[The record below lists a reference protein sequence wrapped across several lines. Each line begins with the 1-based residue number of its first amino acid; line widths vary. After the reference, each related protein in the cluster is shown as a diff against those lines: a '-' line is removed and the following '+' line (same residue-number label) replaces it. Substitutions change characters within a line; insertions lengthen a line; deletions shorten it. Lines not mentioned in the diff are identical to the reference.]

1 MPKGAAAPVDVFLL
15 KNHSK
20 ANKSVDDSLIAV
32 GGQTKS
38 TIHIDLNISLED
50 YFQILLFSNILEVQN
65 LMHCQR

>member
-38 TIHIDLNISLED
+38 TIQIDLNISLGE
-50 YFQILLFSNILEVQN
+50 QVHILFSNIL
-65 LMHCQR
+65 